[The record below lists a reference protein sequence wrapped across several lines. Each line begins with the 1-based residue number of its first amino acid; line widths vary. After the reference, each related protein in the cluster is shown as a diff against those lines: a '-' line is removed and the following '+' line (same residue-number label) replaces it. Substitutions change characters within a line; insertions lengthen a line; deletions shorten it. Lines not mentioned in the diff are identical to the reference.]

1 MNVATILS
9 LKGGDVATAKAGAT
23 LMDIAKDLA
32 THKVGAMVVV
42 DESGGVAGIISERD
56 IVRAVSDDGA
66 SALARDAGDHMT
78 KNVVTC
84 GMDDTVANLMERM
97 TDGRFRH
104 LPVVEAGKLVGI
116 VSIGDV
122 VKQRIAEAEQEAEA
136 MRSYIA
142 TG

>member
-9 LKGGDVATAKAGAT
+9 LKGRDVATAKAGAT

-42 DESGGVAGIISERD
+42 DDVGGVAGIISERD
-56 IVRAVSDDGA
+56 IVRAVSETGA
-66 SALARDAGDHMT
+66 EVLSGDAGDHMT

-84 GMDDTVANLMERM
+84 GMDDTVADLMERM

-104 LPVVEAGKLVGI
+104 LPVVDSGKLVGI